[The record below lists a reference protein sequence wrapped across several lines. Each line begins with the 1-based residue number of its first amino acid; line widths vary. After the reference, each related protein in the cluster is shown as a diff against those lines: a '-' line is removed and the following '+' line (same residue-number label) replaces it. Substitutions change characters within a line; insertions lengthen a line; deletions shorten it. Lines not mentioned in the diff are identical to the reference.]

1 MPGGYGLNRRGDF
14 DEIRYSFS
22 NNIWRGDIM
31 KSALIVPP
39 VRDFYF
45 TPQRAAFLG
54 IRTLGLLLNERGVP
68 YEMFNGVRRRGR
80 RESLPASLE
89 HLRPHLGKEYFFGN
103 FYRFG
108 TTEENLAARVR
119 EYGPDII
126 FITSIAFCY
135 AEEAM
140 RTAHACKELMPDVPV
155 VIGGPGPSVYPEYY
169 LRSSAADY
177 AAAGEAECFID
188 GFLCDP
194 SSAPGV
200 WYQEGGILN
209 HVEAPDTPCYFRPVL
224 VPLHE
229 TADTAYYSTMITRGC
244 PKRCSFCPVW
254 RQFPGFRKAAADDI
268 EEMCAQ
274 LKGSGKQVH
283 INFEDDNVTLDFPW
297 FHNVLETVRRCTGG
311 NFSFSMENGS
321 SFAVLDEEKVRVL
334 KEYNVRQMNLSLI
347 SANPDILAENRRGRD
362 TGAFEEAVRLLD
374 RYKIPVIAYIIAGL
388 KGESRNS
395 VMEGV
400 RFLERLPVLIG
411 ISAYYPVPGIEGYED
426 RSFFDAIPPRQCAG
440 SAFMPWHD
448 ISTPELVDI
457 FIAARR
463 INVVKGWR

>member
-1 MPGGYGLNRRGDF
+1 
-14 DEIRYSFS
+14 
-22 NNIWRGDIM
+22 M
-31 KSALIVPP
+31 KAALVVPP

-54 IRTLGLLLNERGVP
+54 VRTLAMLLKERGVP
-68 YEMFNGVRRRGR
+68 HAVINGVRQRGR
-80 RESLPASLE
+80 REPLPGSLA
-89 HLRPHLGKEYFFGN
+89 HLSPHVGKKNFFGN

-108 TTEENLAARVR
+108 VTEDNLAVQVR
-119 EYGPDII
+119 DYGADIV

-140 RTAHACKELMPDVPV
+140 RTADACKALMPGIPV
-155 VIGGPGPSVYPEYY
+155 VVGGPGPSVYPGYY
-169 LRSSAADY
+169 LRNCAADF
-177 AAAGEAECFID
+177 AVTGEAEHFME
-188 GFLCDP
+188 GFPGDLR
-194 SSAPGV
+194 SAPGV
-200 WYQEGGILN
+200 WYREGDILK
-209 HVEAPDTPCYFRPVL
+209 HTEAPETPCSFRPVL

-229 TADTAYYSTMITRGC
+229 SADTAYYSTMITRGC

-268 EEMCAQ
+268 GEMCSP
-274 LKGSGKQVH
+274 LMGSAKKVH

-347 SANPDILAENRRGRD
+347 SANPDILAENRREKG

-374 RYKIPVIAYIIAGL
+374 RHGIPVVAYLIAGL
-388 KGESRNS
+388 KGETRAS

-448 ISTPELVDI
+448 IDTPDLVDI
-457 FIAARR
+457 FIASRR
-463 INVVKGWR
+463 INLGKQNMSSLNIS

>member
-1 MPGGYGLNRRGDF
+1 
-14 DEIRYSFS
+14 
-22 NNIWRGDIM
+22 M
-31 KSALIVPP
+31 KAALVVPP

-54 IRTLGLLLNERGVP
+54 VRTLAALLKERDIP
-68 YEMFNGVRRRGR
+68 HALISGVRQRGR
-80 RESLPASLE
+80 REPLPDSLE
-89 HLRPHLGKEYFFGN
+89 HLRPHVGKTYFFEH

-108 TTEENLAARVR
+108 VTEDNLAAQVR
-119 EYGPDII
+119 DYGADII

-140 RTAHACKELMPDVPV
+140 RTANACKALMPGVPV

-169 LRSSAADY
+169 LRNSAADF
-177 AAAGEAECFID
+177 AVTGEAEHFMK
-188 GFLCDP
+188 GFPGDLH
-194 SSAPGV
+194 SAPGV
-200 WYQEGGILN
+200 WYREGGTIR
-209 HVEAPDTPCYFRPVL
+209 HSGTPDTPCSFRPLL
-224 VPLHE
+224 VPLRE
-229 TADTAYYSTMITRGC
+229 TAGTAYYSTMITRGC
-244 PKRCSFCPVW
+244 PQRCSFCPVW

-274 LKGSGKQVH
+274 LRGSAKHVH

-297 FHNVLETVRRCTGG
+297 FHNVLDTVRRCTGG

-321 SFAVLDEEKVRVL
+321 SFAVLDEEKVRIL

-347 SANPDILAENRRGRD
+347 SANPDILAGNRRGRD

-374 RYKIPVIAYIIAGL
+374 RHGIPVIAYIIAGL
-388 KGESRNS
+388 KGESRDS

-400 RFLERLPVLIG
+400 RFLERLPVLTG
-411 ISAYYPVPGIEGYED
+411 ISAYYPVPGIEGFED
-426 RSFFDAIPPRQCAG
+426 RSFFDAIPPRQCTG

-448 ISTPELVDI
+448 IDTPELVDI

-463 INVVKGWR
+463 INLGKRAV